1 MVVRKQDAVTE
12 VNSISP
18 QAPEGLG
25 LCAQAHQVV
34 KHFPFGGGFSY
45 LQSSLGNANQI
56 LLP

>member
-12 VNSISP
+12 VNIISL

-34 KHFPFGGGFSY
+34 KHLPFGGGFFAEQ
-45 LQSSLGNANQI
+45 LI
-56 LLP
+56 KC